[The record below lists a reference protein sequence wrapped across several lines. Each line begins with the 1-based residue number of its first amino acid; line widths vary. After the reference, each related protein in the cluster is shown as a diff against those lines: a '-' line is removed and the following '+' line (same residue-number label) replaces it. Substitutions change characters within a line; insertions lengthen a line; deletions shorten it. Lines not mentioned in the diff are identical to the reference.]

1 MFNVID
7 KETNLTT
14 LVYSVKE
21 DKQGFA
27 KFLVYEKN
35 QWKWKSA
42 KYFIPL
48 DTDLSIN
55 DLYKK

>member
-35 QWKWKSA
+35 Q
-42 KYFIPL
+42 
-48 DTDLSIN
+48 
-55 DLYKK
+55 

>member
-21 DKQGFA
+21 DNQGFA

-35 QWKWKSA
+35 Q
-42 KYFIPL
+42 
-48 DTDLSIN
+48 
-55 DLYKK
+55 